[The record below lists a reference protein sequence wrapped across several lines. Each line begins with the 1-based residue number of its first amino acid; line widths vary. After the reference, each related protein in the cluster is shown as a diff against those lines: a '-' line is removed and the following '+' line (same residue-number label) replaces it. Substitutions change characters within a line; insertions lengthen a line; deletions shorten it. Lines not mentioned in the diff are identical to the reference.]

1 MELHHILCI
10 LHVIRNMFQ
19 PSPWGKGKGG
29 KGGTERGGISR
40 LWQSI
45 KEDYRKLTDNLLI
58 NERVS

>member
-1 MELHHILCI
+1 MREEE
-10 LHVIRNMFQ
+10 
-19 PSPWGKGKGG
+19 GG
-29 KGGTERGGISR
+29 GGETERGGISS